1 MNAGFHLATGKGES
15 RGGGGFVLP
24 RAGPMLPRAVVAA
37 CNEARMRL
45 DECADAIVPCDVRSV
60 TRPDA
65 AAVDALARLQL
76 IARRRGRR
84 IGLRG
89 ASPELREL
97 LALMG
102 LSEVLPCAEGSGLET
117 VGEAEQ
123 REPAGGV
130 QEEGDAGDPVA

>member
-1 MNAGFHLATGKGES
+1 MPS
-15 RGGGGFVLP
+15 
-24 RAGPMLPRAVVAA
+24 RAVVAA

-45 DECADAIVPCDVRSV
+45 DECTDEVVPCDVRSV

-65 AAVDALARLQL
+65 AAIDALARLQL

-84 IGLRG
+84 IGLRN
-89 ASPELREL
+89 ASPELQEL
-97 LALMG
+97 LAAVG